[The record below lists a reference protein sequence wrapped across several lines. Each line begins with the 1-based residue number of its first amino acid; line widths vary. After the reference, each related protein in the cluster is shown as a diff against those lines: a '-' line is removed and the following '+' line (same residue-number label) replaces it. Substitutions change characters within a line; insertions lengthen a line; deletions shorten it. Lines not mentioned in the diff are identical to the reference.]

1 VATIPDRALE
11 EVYAV
16 PPADFTRTRNV
27 RAAAL
32 AKAGEPEAAAAL
44 RKLRR
49 PAATLWAAN
58 QLARLART
66 RVDAFIAAV
75 AGLRRTQLR
84 DPRAVPE
91 AVQQQRTALDALLDV
106 ARTHLTEHGFGAGPA
121 ALGRIASTLQG
132 AAVDPK
138 RVDELRHGRLT
149 EELAAP
155 GFEVFAD
162 VKPGRLT
169 IGPGGKTAARAA
181 EAERR
186 DAERRGR
193 RDEVRRRRA
202 READEREQRA
212 RERKAAADVAAKEVE
227 TLAGQLAEAR
237 KRLSKLRR

>member
-1 VATIPDRALE
+1 
-11 EVYAV
+11 V
-16 PPADFTRTRNV
+16 PPADFTRTRNA

-58 QLARLART
+58 QLARMDRKRL
-66 RVDAFIAAV
+66 DAFIAAV

-91 AVQQQRTALDALLDV
+91 AVQQQRAALDALVDA
-106 ARTHLTEHGFGAGPA
+106 ARAHLTEHGLNAGPA
-121 ALGRIASTLQG
+121 ALGRISSTLQG

-138 RVDELRHGRLT
+138 LTDDLRHGRLT

-162 VKPGRLT
+162 AKPGRLK
-169 IGPGGKTAARAA
+169 IVQGGKTATRAA
-181 EAERR
+181 EGERR
-186 DAERRGR
+186 DAERSAR

-202 READEREQRA
+202 AEAEERERHA
-212 RERKAAADVAAKEVE
+212 RERKAAADEAAKEVE